1 MMNLAET
8 TKSYSQPRKTVG
20 DFHKTIAVVDTLF
33 TQEEIQK
40 YYDNAISNADSLSKK
55 TWVREI
61 WEKVSTDDLKP
72 LSIDVISHT
81 SGQVDD
87 IHIGGLI
94 SDEYIIIVH
103 LTPDMQPEDASTIE
117 FWTPN
122 VIAESKEIAQNT
134 PFGFSN
140 HREHSKDIVAS
151 YWPKPGRMI
160 IFDARIPHV
169 VRALHPTSEKT
180 RVSLVFKASSSTKMS
195 DNDWINNA
203 VI

>member
-94 SDEYIIIVH
+94 SDEYIIIV
-103 LTPDMQPEDASTIE
+103 T
-117 FWTPN
+117 
-122 VIAESKEIAQNT
+122 
-134 PFGFSN
+134 
-140 HREHSKDIVAS
+140 
-151 YWPKPGRMI
+151 
-160 IFDARIPHV
+160 
-169 VRALHPTSEKT
+169 
-180 RVSLVFKASSSTKMS
+180 
-195 DNDWINNA
+195 ND
-203 VI
+203 